1 MQLSIQSLSFEDL
14 ICINLFAVEIT
25 SQDGFYPAVLNA
37 QELNGKFGCGA
48 FGFSCGFVLSKGPD
62 RPKFGVH
69 SPSQT
74 LCYWLSLAELNF

>member
-14 ICINLFAVEIT
+14 IYINLFVVEIVF
-25 SQDGFYPAVLNA
+25 QDEKSPAVLNA
-37 QELNGKFGCGA
+37 QELNGRFGCGA

>member
-1 MQLSIQSLSFEDL
+1 
-14 ICINLFAVEIT
+14 
-25 SQDGFYPAVLNA
+25 LNA
-37 QELNGKFGCGA
+37 QELNGRFGCGA